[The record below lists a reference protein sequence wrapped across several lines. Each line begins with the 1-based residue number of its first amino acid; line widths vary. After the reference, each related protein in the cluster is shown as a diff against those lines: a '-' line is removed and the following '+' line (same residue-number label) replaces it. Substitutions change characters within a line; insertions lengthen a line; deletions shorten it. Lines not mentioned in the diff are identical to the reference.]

1 MKIKNTQ
8 GIDVITMYP
17 IAVCKC
23 AIGQDWYTNKFT
35 VTFVPGDCYP
45 DYMDVDAWLTEN
57 VRGKEFNI
65 EDALDALGQYLLK
78 EYNPDHLAVETEVKD
93 VLTHFPVRV
102 SKEYR

>member
-1 MKIKNTQ
+1 MKIENSQ
-8 GIDVITMYP
+8 NIGEIVMYP

-23 AIGQDWYTNKFT
+23 AIGQDWYTNRFT
-35 VTFVPGDCYP
+35 VTFVPGNCYP

-65 EDALDALGQYLLK
+65 EDALEVFGQYLLK
-78 EYNPDHLAVETEVKD
+78 EYDPVHLSVETEVKD

-102 SKEYR
+102 KKSYR